1 MHKFLPAIFVLFL
14 FIAIVIPCT
23 SNAQDSNSINS
34 VLDSAEKFFLS
45 LRAKEY
51 KTTWNL
57 LSKKSQETII
67 KDVYK
72 ASNKIGAKTTKE
84 SIQQDF
90 NNSGVISQN
99 YWNAFLDTFDPNMIL
114 ENSRWEI
121 AFVKEYEAEITITH
135 KKSGE
140 PARLKIFKEDNIWK
154 VGLVETFWTR
164 KLYFRF

>member
-1 MHKFLPAIFVLFL
+1 MNKFLSAVVVSIYCAAILL
-14 FIAIVIPCT
+14 PFIV
-23 SNAQDSNSINS
+23 NAQDSSSINS
-34 VLDSAEKFFLS
+34 ALDSAEKFFLS

-72 ASNKIGAKTTKE
+72 ASNKIGAITTKE

-121 AFVKEYEAEITITH
+121 AFIKEREAEITITH

-164 KLYFRF
+164 KL

>member
-1 MHKFLPAIFVLFL
+1 MNKFLSAVLVSICYAAILL
-14 FIAIVIPCT
+14 PFIV
-23 SNAQDSNSINS
+23 NAQDSSSINS

-45 LRAKEY
+45 LRAREY
-51 KTTWNL
+51 KPTWNL

-114 ENSRWEI
+114 ESSRWEI
-121 AFVKEYEAEITITH
+121 AFVKEHEAEITITH

-164 KLYFRF
+164 KL